1 MVLFILFRV
10 SIYTRTV
17 ILFFQK
23 RFWQYSF
30 VCLIFMFETFLKCCV
45 LCIFTPWKLSLNIC
59 IFIIYMYTWIFTIHE
74 FTRCNKSA
82 CAFELG
88 SDVGFSKSKR
98 WSPTF
103 HLIFGQDS
111 KWTSFLTWNLWLYIY
126 FFLLDVYTFWEDCSI
141 YTFRQNVSR
150 WWFKHCFFQP
160 KPWVNGPICLSNRCC
175 GWTSE
180 PFSWPRSF
188 VHVGNYDTK
197 MVGKNIAS
205 NFRVNQGTVGCTPDR
220 VQWTHYII
228 FIYIYI
234 CIFIVFA
241 RNFWGL

>member
-1 MVLFILFRV
+1 MRLRIGIWRWVFEIEALKSNFSFDFWARFEVNIFFDLE
-10 SIYTRTV
+10 SMTIY
-17 ILFFQK
+17 I
-23 RFWQYSF
+23 
-30 VCLIFMFETFLKCCV
+30 
-45 LCIFTPWKLSLNIC
+45 
-59 IFIIYMYTWIFTIHE
+59 
-74 FTRCNKSA
+74 
-82 CAFELG
+82 
-88 SDVGFSKSKR
+88 
-98 WSPTF
+98 
-103 HLIFGQDS
+103 
-111 KWTSFLTWNLWLYIY
+111 

-228 FIYIYI
+228 FIYIY
-234 CIFIVFA
+234 VY
-241 RNFWGL
+241 L

>member
-1 MVLFILFRV
+1 MYYVFLHRGNCLWISVYLLFTCIHGFLQYMSSRAVTSQRAPSNWDLTLGFRNRSVEVQLFIWFLGKIRSEHLFWPG
-10 SIYTRTV
+10 IYD
-17 ILFFQK
+17 
-23 RFWQYSF
+23 
-30 VCLIFMFETFLKCCV
+30 
-45 LCIFTPWKLSLNIC
+45 
-59 IFIIYMYTWIFTIHE
+59 IY
-74 FTRCNKSA
+74 
-82 CAFELG
+82 
-88 SDVGFSKSKR
+88 V
-98 WSPTF
+98 
-103 HLIFGQDS
+103 
-111 KWTSFLTWNLWLYIY
+111 YIY

-160 KPWVNGPICLSNRCC
+160 KPWVNGPNCLSNRCC

-220 VQWTHYII
+220 VQCTHYII
-228 FIYIYI
+228 FIYIY
-234 CIFIVFA
+234 VY
-241 RNFWGL
+241 L